1 MIQMSDVSKKY
12 GDKFVVSDIDLP
24 ISEGKLTA
32 FIGPNGAGKSTLL
45 AMMSRLIPKDTGEI
59 YLDKQ
64 EVKTWKQSAF
74 SQKIA
79 LLKQAN
85 GVQLKLTV
93 RELVNFGR
101 FPYSKG
107 RLKSA
112 DHEKVTEA
120 LEQLGLTE
128 MAEEY
133 IDTLSGGQLQ
143 RAYIAM
149 ILAQDTD
156 YILLDEP
163 LNNLDMNYAV
173 QMMQILKRLVD
184 ELGKTILI
192 VLHDINFAAS
202 YADEIVAMKGG
213 KLYAHGERYAAERLR
228 LYHPFAAS
236 WHHEERFADPL
247 VWRGPVHGNFS
258 GEPSDSGYPISR
270 RVETGCLLYRLRL
283 REEWKGDGLHA
294 GGRGRGLAGPD
305 PFPYAGAL
313 EGV

>member
-213 KLYAHGERYAAERLR
+213 ELYAHGATEEVIQTSILNDLYEMNIRICEIEGKRFC
-228 LYHPFAAS
+228 LYH
-236 WHHEERFADPL
+236 
-247 VWRGPVHGNFS
+247 
-258 GEPSDSGYPISR
+258 
-270 RVETGCLLYRLRL
+270 
-283 REEWKGDGLHA
+283 
-294 GGRGRGLAGPD
+294 
-305 PFPYAGAL
+305 
-313 EGV
+313 